1 MSFRETK
8 EQHVVAPADICLRGA
23 GASGE
28 ASGMAVATGGS
39 RTKEVGG
46 TGGAVWRS
54 RREEWDRRHRRLWIR
69 RLLFH

>member
-1 MSFRETK
+1 MSFRETN
-8 EQHVVAPADICLRGA
+8 ERHVVEPAEIGLRGA

-28 ASGMAVATGGS
+28 ACGIAVATGGS
-39 RTKEVGG
+39 RIKDVGG
-46 TGGAVWRS
+46 AGGAVWRS